1 MCKVEQCAVA
11 TIVRVIGYVRVEL
24 FDDTNWFQ
32 KKVKKWTE
40 VGLKIIK
47 LSSRFDNCV
56 KLEVLRVCEFETELG
71 YEWTVMLKKLALR
84 LIYTD
89 LL

>member
-32 KKVKKWTE
+32 KLKN
-40 VGLKIIK
+40 GLK
-47 LSSRFDNCV
+47 
-56 KLEVLRVCEFETELG
+56 
-71 YEWTVMLKKLALR
+71 
-84 LIYTD
+84 
-89 LL
+89 